1 MTTRSMRTQR
11 SIHPRPHRTHTR
23 QKSIPYPPLTVLYQ
37 CTLHYIGN
45 QLTNGRLTEPAAWPK
60 DGRSLFIFLK
70 ASDRQT
76 PCTTLGQMLFYGG
89 DRYLFCV
96 ARSRDFQQNLS
107 TFVFQVLNTRT
118 NFTCCSFLLFITL
131 LMFVRIFPIVFVL
144 SSTSYVFFTLLIQKL
159 ESSYS

>member
-96 ARSRDFQQNLS
+96 ARSRDFQQHLS
-107 TFVFQVLNTRT
+107 TFVFQGFEYTYQ
-118 NFTCCSFLLFITL
+118 FYMLFI
-131 LMFVRIFPIVFVL
+131 
-144 SSTSYVFFTLLIQKL
+144 STIHNSANVCQDIPDSVCTFF
-159 ESSYS
+159 SF